1 MPEEEN
7 TISEHTLKTETEE
20 KTQQQI
26 QKNLELE
33 NVLERQ
39 KNIEKLATDIN
50 ELNFLAQE
58 LNLIV
63 NEQREAIGIKKKL
76 CIVG

>member
-63 NEQREAIGIKKKL
+63 NEQREAIGIKKN
-76 CIVG
+76 CV